1 MKSITDRAEVSV
13 DFPDKTYMG
22 AFGGESSF
30 DVKVEADEVLLR
42 IVRSGAERREI
53 AVHLHYYL
61 LADILKELGQGL
73 AKDCKLDEVASPRP
87 ARRREGVGAG
97 AAEPRLKQRL
107 IISYEVGALRRPL
120 RRQHR
125 HSASGGGVVASSSPR
140 RRAPR
145 PW

>member
-22 AFGGESSF
+22 AFGRESSF

-73 AKDCKLDEVASPRP
+73 AKDSDLDDSHLE
-87 ARRREGVGAG
+87 
-97 AAEPRLKQRL
+97 
-107 IISYEVGALRRPL
+107 ALRDGARAL
-120 RRQHR
+120 TQ
-125 HSASGGGVVASSSPR
+125 ALSSKPSKR
-140 RRAPR
+140 GTATR
-145 PW
+145 

>member
-22 AFGGESSF
+22 AFGRESSF

-73 AKDCKLDEVASPRP
+73 AKEGDLDEAHLEALRD
-87 ARRREGVGAG
+87 G
-97 AAEPRLKQRL
+97 AA
-107 IISYEVGALRRPL
+107 ALTQSL
-120 RRQHR
+120 
-125 HSASGGGVVASSSPR
+125 SSKPSKR
-140 RRAPR
+140 STAKR
-145 PW
+145 